1 MNSPAGAACHAVLV
15 GAGGRMGRAI
25 LACAAEF
32 PQLSF
37 VAAIA
42 AAGSAA
48 LGRDSGVLAGG
59 TANHLPITSD
69 LARALAHAHVVIDF
83 SGGAATRAHLRACR
97 AARKALL
104 IGSTGY
110 PPQLEREFAAAAE
123 EMALLIAPNTSLG
136 VTLLL
141 ELARGA
147 ARALPGFAAQIT
159 ETHHAGKRDAP
170 SGTALALAAALRAGG
185 AHATAAEVPV
195 PISSVRAG
203 EAVGE
208 HTVHFS
214 GAGEELFLTHR
225 ATDRAIFA
233 RGALAAALWLAPR
246 PPGRYAMRDVLVGK
260 TET

>member
-1 MNSPAGAACHAVLV
+1 MNSPAGAACHAVLI

-32 PQLSF
+32 PQLNF

-59 TANHLPITSD
+59 TPNQLPVTSD
-69 LARALAHAHVVIDF
+69 LARALPRAHVVIDF
-83 SGGAATRAHLRACR
+83 SGGTATRAHLRACR

-110 PPQLEREFAAAAE
+110 PPELEREFAAAAD
-123 EMALLIAPNTSLG
+123 EMALLVAPNTSLG

-147 ARALPGFAAQIT
+147 AGALPGFAAQIT

-170 SGTALALAAALRAGG
+170 SGTALALAAALRAP
-185 AHATAAEVPV
+185 AAAAAAQVPV

-208 HTVHFS
+208 HTVHFT

>member
-1 MNSPAGAACHAVLV
+1 MNAPAAGAACHAVLI

-42 AAGSAA
+42 PAGSAA
-48 LGRDSGVLAGG
+48 LGRDAGVLAGG
-59 TANHLPITSD
+59 APKQLPVTSD
-69 LARALAHAHVVIDF
+69 LALALVRADVVIDF
-83 SGGAATRAHLRACR
+83 SGAAATGAHLRACR

-110 PPQLEREFAAAAE
+110 PPELEREFAAAAE
-123 EMALLIAPNTSLG
+123 EIALLIAPNTSLG

-147 ARALPGFAAQIT
+147 ADALPGFVAQIT
-159 ETHHAGKRDAP
+159 ETHHALKRDAP

-185 AHATAAEVPV
+185 ARAAQLPV

-208 HTVHFS
+208 HTVQFT
-214 GAGEELFLTHR
+214 GVGEELFLTHR